1 MVMFYVLENRF
12 ERKIDRVAVEG
23 RPSTVSLPKPCVR
36 LSPHTETFQLSVAVY
51 ALGDDNHFYFIPY
64 S

>member
-1 MVMFYVLENRF
+1 M
-12 ERKIDRVAVEG
+12 DRVAVEG

-51 ALGDDNHFYFIPY
+51 ALGDNNHFYFNTFAKK